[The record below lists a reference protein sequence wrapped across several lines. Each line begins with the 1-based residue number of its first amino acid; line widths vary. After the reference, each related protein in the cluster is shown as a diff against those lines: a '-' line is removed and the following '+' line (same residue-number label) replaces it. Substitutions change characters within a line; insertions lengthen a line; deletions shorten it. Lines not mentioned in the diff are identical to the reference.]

1 MIVRIA
7 TFPGQPDRF
16 TTGHAYRYVIE
27 TLRDTPGCV
36 AAYHLAGADNAVSVS
51 IWDDEQVMA
60 EGEARL
66 AEVRDSLDIPSSPP
80 PEVARYTVAAST

>member
-1 MIVRIA
+1 MITRIA

-36 AAYHLAGADNAVSVS
+36 AAYHLAGTDAAVSISV
-51 IWDDEQVMA
+51 WDDEEVMR

-66 AEVRDSLDIPSSPP
+66 ADVRDSLGIPTSPP
-80 PEVARYTVAAST
+80 PEVAVYTVAAST